1 MTRGWNGYLVRALRK
16 FASLTAERGATNA
29 SYQIA
34 IRAKHQRSKNKA
46 SGIRRRQKN
55 NPK

>member
-1 MTRGWNGYLVRALRK
+1 MTRGWNGYLVRALRE